1 MECGPVNTIRDV
13 FEDLQL
19 QSRGYWT
26 EGANPEMNRNIT
38 YPGAPYQFDETR
50 WQVRRCAPSIGQDN
64 TDVLKGELG
73 MPEKKLA
80 VLAEMGII

>member
-1 MECGPVNTIRDV
+1 
-13 FEDLQL
+13 
-19 QSRGYWT
+19 
-26 EGANPEMNRNIT
+26 MNRNIT
-38 YPGAPYQFDETR
+38 YPGAPYQFDETP

-73 MPEKKLA
+73 MPEKELA